1 MTQKE
6 KQVVTGLRKGQNIEV
21 TTADGTIRGVVQ
33 ALSDMLVVL
42 TLIEPLTSSK
52 AHSYHWD
59 AGNLMSV
66 LFKRMNSIK
75 RLEYS
80 NSTNPKIN

>member
-1 MTQKE
+1 MTNKE
-6 KQVVTGLRKGQNIEV
+6 KQVVTGLKKGQNIEV
-21 TTADGTIRGVVQ
+21 TTEDGVIRGVVQ

-59 AGNLMSV
+59 AGNLKSV

-75 RLEYS
+75 RLEYT
-80 NSTNPKIN
+80 NSVTPKTN

>member
-1 MTQKE
+1 MTNRE
-6 KQVVTGLRKGQNIEV
+6 KQLVTGLKKGQNIEV
-21 TTADGTIRGVVQ
+21 TTEDGVIRGVVQ
-33 ALSDMLVVL
+33 ALSDILVVL

-59 AGNLMSV
+59 AGNLKSV

-75 RLEYS
+75 RLEYT
-80 NSTNPKIN
+80 NSVTPKIN